1 MAPDQT
7 LSLQLSDGRDLPV
20 QWRHH
25 GRSQRLT
32 ARLDPRGQ
40 GLRVTTPPGIPAREV
55 QRFIDENRDWVEA
68 QLADKGERI
77 ALEPGTEIPIEGIP
91 RVIAPTGSL
100 RGLPELTDTHLHV
113 PGEPDRLA
121 ARITRFC
128 RSMAKDRIVP
138 LAERK
143 AEQSGRAVR
152 RVTVRDTTSRWGSC
166 THDGC
171 LSFSWRLILA
181 PPSVLDYVVAH
192 EVAHLTHMDHSEAFW
207 SLNARLAD
215 GTMAEA
221 KTWLRRHGRTLF
233 LYG

>member
-1 MAPDQT
+1 MANSQT
-7 LSLQLSDGRDLPV
+7 LSLQLSDGRELPV
-20 QWRHH
+20 HWRHH

-40 GLRVTTPPGIPAREV
+40 GLRVTTPPYVPLGEV
-55 QRFIDENRDWVEA
+55 QRFVEENRDWVEA
-68 QLADKGERI
+68 QLAHKGEHVAI
-77 ALEPGTEIPIEGIP
+77 KPGMELPIEGIP
-91 RVIAPTGSL
+91 RIITPTGRL

-121 ARITRFC
+121 GRVTRFC
-128 RSMAKDRIVP
+128 RSMAKERIVP
-138 LAERK
+138 LAEAK
-143 AEQSGRAVR
+143 AARSNCKVQRI
-152 RVTVRDTTSRWGSC
+152 TVRDTTSRWGSC

-207 SLNARLAD
+207 ALNAQLAN

-221 KTWLRRHGRTLF
+221 KSWLRRHGRTLF